1 MKMPINLA
9 SHPQQNLRP
18 YYTATVLAG
27 VVFLVLLTVVW
38 SRVSKERSETQ
49 ELSERISLMEAEAET
64 LQEERQALETWLS
77 TPQVQQI
84 QTQSAFLNS
93 LIRQKSLSWTQ
104 MFMDLE
110 DILPSQAQI
119 ITIRPSLTEDSE
131 PQLALS
137 VNAKDMAPLVQ
148 FVRNLESS
156 PHFRSTVVLS
166 QQSATGRGS
175 DGTIRL
181 DVSTQYR
188 QQDEAE
194 ITESPA
200 QETTAAQARA
210 GELEAQ

>member
-1 MKMPINLA
+1 MKIPINLA
-9 SHPQQNLRP
+9 SHTLQNLRP

-64 LQEERQALETWLS
+64 LQKDRQALETWLS

-84 QTQSAFLNS
+84 QAQSAFLNS

-110 DILPSQAQI
+110 DILPAQAQI
-119 ITIRPSLTEDSE
+119 ITIRPSMTENSE
-131 PQLALS
+131 PELTLS
-137 VNAKDMAPLVQ
+137 VQAKTMAPLVV
-148 FVRNLESS
+148 FLRNLESS
-156 PHFRSTVVLS
+156 PHFKSTVVQS
-166 QQSATGRGS
+166 QESASGRGS
-175 DGTIRL
+175 DGTIQMN
-181 DVSTQYR
+181 VSTIYS

-194 ITESPA
+194 ITGRSA
-200 QETTAAQARA
+200 QKTTAAQARA
-210 GELEAQ
+210 GELEAK